1 MGSELAKARLIGMSS
16 PKNYSKPPTVIQYA
30 GLYGLIQG
38 LIGIAFGIFLVVR
51 EAQGFH
57 DPTAKISGYGTALWF
72 FFIFGAV
79 AVCGYFLYRGRSWG
93 RGPVVMLQICLVPV
107 AYYMFRSGRPELA
120 VPPRWSDSWA
130 RAAVQ
135 LHRRQLVDDGPLP
148 RLRTEHHELVTALL
162 HHEATTDPQ
171 VYGRASG

>member
-1 MGSELAKARLIGMSS
+1 MRVERPEMGSELAKARLIGMSS

-93 RGPVVMLQICLVPV
+93 RSEEHTSELQSRFDLVC
-107 AYYMFRSGRPELA
+107 
-120 VPPRWSDSWA
+120 
-130 RAAVQ
+130 
-135 LHRRQLVDDGPLP
+135 
-148 RLRTEHHELVTALL
+148 RLLL
-162 HHEATTDPQ
+162 EKKNIKNKNNE
-171 VYGRASG
+171 

>member
-1 MGSELAKARLIGMSS
+1 MRAEWSEMGSEPAKARLIGMSS

-30 GLYGLIQG
+30 GIYGLIQG

-120 VPPRWSDSWA
+120 VPTT
-130 RAAVQ
+130 
-135 LHRRQLVDDGPLP
+135 LVLILGL
-148 RLRTEHHELVTALL
+148 ALL
-162 HHEATTDPQ
+162 FNPTAINWWTMDHYRD
-171 VYGRASG
+171 